1 MCILVDMKHKQQQ
14 MKHIRVSDDI
24 YASIYRI
31 AKEERRTVQGETEIL
46 LEYAISQLDN
56 SEKKN

>member
-1 MCILVDMKHKQQQ
+1 MHMNQKQPQ
-14 MKHIRVSDDI
+14 MKHIRVTDEI
-24 YASIYRI
+24 YASICRI
-31 AKEERRTVQGETEIL
+31 AKRERRTVQGETEIL